1 MLGRPVDHAQARL
14 LLRQAGELAGGVVHQ
29 PVGPDHRELGEVV
42 VATDLEVG
50 RVVARRDL
58 ERTGPELA
66 VDALVGDH
74 RNAPLDER
82 NHHFLADQVAVAV
95 VVRMHGDRDVGEDR
109 RRPHRCDRDVAG
121 AVGERVADVR
131 EGVVFVLVLDLEV
144 GESGPVA
151 RAPVDDPVRPIDPAA
166 LVEVDEPAH
175 DGAVVAL
182 VHREPRAP
190 VVERGA
196 ELAELA
202 HDRAAV
208 ALEPVL
214 DVGVEAVAAQ
224 VALAP
229 ALLRE
234 RAADRRPGRDARV
247 VVAGLEERV
256 EAAHP
261 VPADERVLERELQA
275 VADRQR
281 AGDVRRRV
289 HDDERLSR
297 RVGVDAV
304 EALLLPGLLPALLDA
319 LRFVERIHARD
330 VVRQRL

>member
-1 MLGRPVDHAQARL
+1 M
-14 LLRQAGELAGGVVHQ
+14 
-29 PVGPDHRELGEVV
+29 
-42 VATDLEVG
+42 VAADLEVR

-58 ERTGPELA
+58 ERARAELA
-66 VDALVGDH
+66 LHALVGDDGH
-74 RNAPLDER
+74 APLDEGDDDL
-82 NHHFLADQVAVAV
+82 LADELAVAV
-95 VVRMHGDRDVGEDR
+95 VVGMDCDRDVGEDR
-109 RRPHRCDRDVAG
+109 RRPHGGDRDVAG
-121 AVGERVADVR
+121 AVGKRIADVR
-131 EGVVFVLVLDLEV
+131 ERVVFVLVLDLEV
-144 GESGPVA
+144 RQRGLVA
-151 RAPVDDPVRPIDPAA
+151 RAPVDDPVRAVDPAA

-182 VHREPRAP
+182 VHREARAP

-208 ALEPVL
+208 ALEPLL
-214 DVGVEAVAAQ
+214 DVGVEALAAE

-229 ALLRE
+229 TLLRE
-234 RAADRRPGRDARV
+234 RAADRRPGRDAGV

-275 VADRQR
+275 VADRQG

-289 HDDERLSR
+289 HDDERLAR
-297 RVGVDAV
+297 RVGVGTV
-304 EALLLPGLLPALLDA
+304 EPLLLPGLLPALLDA
-319 LRFVERIHARD
+319 LRFVERIHARN

>member
-1 MLGRPVDHAQARL
+1 M
-14 LLRQAGELAGGVVHQ
+14 
-29 PVGPDHRELGEVV
+29 
-42 VATDLEVG
+42 T
-50 RVVARRDL
+50 RRDL
-58 ERTGPELA
+58 ECTRAELA
-66 VDALVGDH
+66 LDPFVGDH
-74 RNAPLDER
+74 RDTPLYEGDDDLLPDEPS
-82 NHHFLADQVAVAV
+82 VAV
-95 VVRMHGDRDVGEDR
+95 VVGMHRNCHVGEHR
-109 RRPHRCDRDVAG
+109 RRPHGGDRDVAG
-121 AVGERVADVR
+121 AVGDRIAHIRERVVL
-131 EGVVFVLVLDLEV
+131 VLVLDLEV
-144 GESGPVA
+144 RQRGPVA
-151 RAPVDDPVRPIDPAA
+151 RAPVDDPIRAVDPAA

-182 VHREPRAP
+182 IHREPRAP

-208 ALEPVL
+208 ALEPLL
-214 DVGVEAVAAQ
+214 DVGVEAVAAE

-229 ALLRE
+229 TLLRE
-234 RAADRRPGRDARV
+234 RAADRSPGRDARM
-247 VVAGLEERV
+247 VVAGLEKRV

-297 RVGVDAV
+297 RVGVGAV